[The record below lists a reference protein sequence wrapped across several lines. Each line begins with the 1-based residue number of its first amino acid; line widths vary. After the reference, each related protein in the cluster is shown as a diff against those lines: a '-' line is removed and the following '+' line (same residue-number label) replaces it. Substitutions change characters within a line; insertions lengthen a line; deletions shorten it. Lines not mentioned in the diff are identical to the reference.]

1 MLSEDQFSI
10 SAFKVLN
17 ILGPLNID
25 QQVVYS
31 HRLSVNSIFFYSTV
45 ESKTGKRKEKLNC
58 TLYNVLDSID

>member
-1 MLSEDQFSI
+1 MQETEQMLSEDQFSI

-31 HRLSVNSIFFYSTV
+31 LAQIVSQKHIFLFNS
-45 ESKTGKRKEKLNC
+45 
-58 TLYNVLDSID
+58 